1 MSDEAQKPAPLT
13 PMVGL
18 IITIVGIAV
27 IDGWIFIGLKLL
39 GISSFFASFLFYWY
53 WAAVEGADLKQWPQS
68 ALGALVGLA
77 LAWQYHWLAG
87 EFGTQGWIAGLIV
100 IVIAVYIHI
109 MNWVPLAINRSAM
122 LFLTV
127 LAAPIILD
135 KLDPVEMSK
144 AIALSALYF
153 GGIVKL
159 VTMFSPPKGS

>member
-1 MSDEAQKPAPLT
+1 MSDEAQKPAPPT

-18 IITIVGIAV
+18 IITIVAIAV
-27 IDGWIFIGLKLL
+27 IAGWIFIGLKLL
-39 GISSFFASFLFYWY
+39 GISSFFASWLFYWY
-53 WAAVEGADLKQWPQS
+53 WAAVEEADLKQWPQS

-77 LAWQYHWLAG
+77 LAWQSSWLAG
-87 EFGTQGWIAGLIV
+87 EFGTQGLIAGLIV
-100 IVIAVYIHI
+100 IVIAVYIQI